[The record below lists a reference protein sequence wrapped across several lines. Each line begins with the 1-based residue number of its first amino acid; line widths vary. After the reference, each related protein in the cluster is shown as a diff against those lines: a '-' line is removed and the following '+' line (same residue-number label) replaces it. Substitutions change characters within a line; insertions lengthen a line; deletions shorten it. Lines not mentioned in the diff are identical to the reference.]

1 MIGSDINRPM
11 KGQGLLQTNVMSEQP
26 AGKRAISCLIGHPLL
41 EFIAMEPISY
51 ISNDEGQGGNNGGA
65 YYPQQQLQQSQD
77 FLNQIVQTLRQANA
91 PPDALPPFQTIKGGI
106 SIKVADSHDEE
117 IWIRLAPACASP

>member
-1 MIGSDINRPM
+1 MRHKSPNERSGTPSNERH
-11 KGQGLLQTNVMSEQP
+11 VRA
-26 AGKRAISCLIGHPLL
+26 AGWIISFLIGHPLL

-51 ISNDEGQGGNNGGA
+51 ISDDEGRGGNNGGA

-77 FLNQIVQTLRQANA
+77 FLNQIVQTLCQANT

-106 SIKVADSHDEE
+106 SIKVADSRDEE